1 MLFKE
6 SISCQKEEE
15 KNYHRLFSSESR
27 EGGGTGEENQLPLLD
42 GVGGRV
48 LEEGQSGGTSGWLKV
63 RRYSQR
69 V

>member
-1 MLFKE
+1 MLAW
-6 SISCQKEEE
+6 
-15 KNYHRLFSSESR
+15 RLER
-27 EGGGTGEENQLPLLD
+27 LED